1 MKERNPKRTAEG
13 NEGRDEAEQ
22 CVSVCVCVE
31 DVSSLVFDWGVFPQ
45 KESERDQEFFLHSV
59 LFAACL
65 ERVHHHGVRGFDGVM
80 RAPIEGL
87 SAFEHSDSFT
97 VLGEGVAG
105 HVVSFDRVEV
115 V

>member
-1 MKERNPKRTAEG
+1 MCE
-13 NEGRDEAEQ
+13 
-22 CVSVCVCVE
+22 CVCVE

-87 SAFEHSDSFT
+87 AAFEHSDSFT
-97 VLGEGVAG
+97 VLGEGVAE